1 MKLNL
6 EENFNSLDL
15 FSFRTW
21 GCGANQPLV
30 AKIRM
35 TSINMILTKTMFYSC
50 QNIFF
55 TCPEFMKYRRKK
67 IFRSDLDEN
76 EKIDHQ
82 TFSYLPLRASVQ
94 SSICF
99 KIAQMSHMLHIAM
112 IFITVKSTYY
122 FLHSFREY
130 TSHSFL
136 MRKVMSTD
144 CLFRLISCPNIQR
157 SSFYNERK
165 QKQILKL
172 KLTKEC
178 LLQTRDLKNYLQQKQ
193 MLFVSESIETD

>member
-82 TFSYLPLRASVQ
+82 IFSYLPLRASVQ

-122 FLHSFREY
+122 FLHSFREKK
-130 TSHSFL
+130 TIHL
-136 MRKVMSTD
+136 PQ
-144 CLFRLISCPNIQR
+144 LPNAQGNVYR
-157 SSFYNERK
+157 
-165 QKQILKL
+165 
-172 KLTKEC
+172 
-178 LLQTRDLKNYLQQKQ
+178 
-193 MLFVSESIETD
+193 LFVSSDQLSKHSKIFILQ